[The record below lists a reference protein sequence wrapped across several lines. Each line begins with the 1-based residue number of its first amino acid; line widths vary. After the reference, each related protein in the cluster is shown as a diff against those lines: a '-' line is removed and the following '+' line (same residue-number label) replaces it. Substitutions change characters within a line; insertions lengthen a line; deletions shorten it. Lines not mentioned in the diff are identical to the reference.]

1 MKILYRAVILSAFSL
16 SLPLPGFYV
25 PVFADSGFPVAEED
39 EKQAEEDEIQRVN
52 LFHSLKIEEESLTGR
67 YRIISQSGNPAER
80 VDAAVIHLSEG
91 NKTEVFPGLRTPHM
105 SAGSLSPEGLLAVA
119 RTGRFAGYSVSSDYT
134 TPGITV
140 DFGLGPVQRRGMA
153 FFFPDNGACYWV
165 RDTESSES
173 GLFYNWSS
181 AEEREVSLLFSRS
194 LFHKTLEPELAAER
208 PHRGR
213 GEEMLRGS
221 AAFWSSVK
229 GGGNISLL
237 ASITALATL
246 QRGVFLGA
254 SVFGDRERFSWSLA
268 GDYKG
273 DYYIY
278 YNGKAAGGE
287 TAVSAACT
295 LLPGGPVGTH
305 IEFKLRDRGGEFT
318 PDLYK
323 KSDHEFSAGLFFLA
337 DPGRAEIEHFR
348 KWSWE
353 TDGEGNFETGTEV
366 SMKFAGRYLSGNVE
380 WNLRKEGE
388 TDVGTDFSGEFG
400 GSLKF
405 RRGPVSLDIEGKTGM
420 DYWEYSSQVSLEP
433 GDSAEIYAR
442 GMCED
447 GQYEW
452 TIGWNL
458 ERRFE
463 FTD

>member
-1 MKILYRAVILSAFSL
+1 
-16 SLPLPGFYV
+16 
-25 PVFADSGFPVAEED
+25 
-39 EKQAEEDEIQRVN
+39 
-52 LFHSLKIEEESLTGR
+52 
-67 YRIISQSGNPAER
+67 
-80 VDAAVIHLSEG
+80 
-91 NKTEVFPGLRTPHM
+91 
-105 SAGSLSPEGLLAVA
+105 
-119 RTGRFAGYSVSSDYT
+119 
-134 TPGITV
+134 
-140 DFGLGPVQRRGMA
+140 
-153 FFFPDNGACYWV
+153 
-165 RDTESSES
+165 
-173 GLFYNWSS
+173 
-181 AEEREVSLLFSRS
+181 
-194 LFHKTLEPELAAER
+194 
-208 PHRGR
+208 
-213 GEEMLRGS
+213 
-221 AAFWSSVK
+221 
-229 GGGNISLL
+229 
-237 ASITALATL
+237 
-246 QRGVFLGA
+246 
-254 SVFGDRERFSWSLA
+254 
-268 GDYKG
+268 
-273 DYYIY
+273 
-278 YNGKAAGGE
+278 AAGGE
-287 TAVSAACT
+287 TAVSADCT

-337 DPGRAEIEHFR
+337 DPGRAAIEHFR

-388 TDVGTDFSGEFG
+388 TGAGTDFSGEFG